1 MCRGPA
7 TRQSVYDLDTV
18 QTSATHLWCLP
29 LAFLSGLFFS
39 DCVPCFPPSDFNLFS
54 LSLPRLVRRCELFE
68 PWPSR
73 ARREDITCGPRSSQ
87 QKFTSAFRDKSH
99 TDTHTHTH
107 DGCVCEGICRKG
119 QTKQTGC
126 RRGTRPEFSLCR
138 GHHESRGVSLSTR
151 TVSVRTPLHAS
162 QKPRDT
168 RCSSNIDAYQRFFPP
183 SHAWFR
189 TTTKASRSRT
199 FTMSTVV

>member
-1 MCRGPA
+1 MCRGSV
-7 TRQSVYDLDTV
+7 TRQSVYNLDTV

-29 LAFLSGLFFS
+29 LAFLGGLFFS

-68 PWPSR
+68 PWPSG

-99 TDTHTHTH
+99 TDTHTHAH
-107 DGCVCEGICRKG
+107 DGCVCEGICRKS

-126 RRGTRPEFSLCR
+126 RRGPVRDPSSL
-138 GHHESRGVSLSTR
+138 G
-151 TVSVRTPLHAS
+151 AM
-162 QKPRDT
+162 D
-168 RCSSNIDAYQRFFPP
+168 
-183 SHAWFR
+183 
-189 TTTKASRSRT
+189 
-199 FTMSTVV
+199 TMSPGVFLSRHARSASGHPCMPRKSPETPAAAPI